1 MDIKSRVFKIQKLIS
16 INKFS
21 QAILECE
28 KLIKKFPENSYFYN
42 LCGLALQ
49 SSDQTLK
56 SIKYFEKALFFEPN
70 NFAAMNN
77 LANSYKRLFEYKK
90 AEDLYIEIIKKDPT
104 NIKALNN
111 YANLK
116 KEFNKYHDAINLL
129 LKALDINTNDINI
142 LSNIAACFKSMGD
155 MDKAKDYSQ
164 KVLDLDPNNTHIHK
178 FISDMLDYRKDAS
191 HLETMKKLLNNNNF
205 KNFASKEKADLY
217 FALGKAYEDIGDFK
231 NSYHVLSQAN
241 LNMREDKNY
250 NFSHVE
256 KLFDNIFKLFNNL
269 DEKIVEKKKSK
280 KNIIF
285 ICGMPRSGTT
295 LVEQIIASHSK
306 VAGAGELQ
314 YLDKSINEI
323 FLEDVKFNEQK
334 ILEEL
339 SSEKNTILDRYF
351 ELLNLHNFDSDIITD
366 KAPQNF
372 IWIGFIKFFFPN
384 SKIIHCSRNP
394 KDNCL
399 SLFKN
404 QFTSNTM
411 SWTYDQTLIAKYYNL
426 YLKIMNFWKSKF
438 NDFIFDANYENIV
451 TSPEPE
457 VKKILSFCDLNWEP
471 ECLNFYQN
479 KKTPVQTV
487 SVSQASKPIYKS
499 SVNSSHGFSQY
510 LTEMFK
516 ILDTKS

>member
-1 MDIKSRVFKIQKLIS
+1 MDIKNRVFEIQKLIS
-16 INKFS
+16 VNKFS
-21 QAILECE
+21 QAILDCE
-28 KLIKKFPENSYFYN
+28 KLIKKFPKNSYFYN

-49 SSDQTLK
+49 GSNQIFK
-56 SIKYFEKALFFEPN
+56 SIKYFEKALSFESA

-77 LANSYKRLFEYKK
+77 LANSHKRLFEYKK

-104 NIKALNN
+104 NIKAFNN

-129 LKALDINTNDINI
+129 LKAIDINKKDINI
-142 LSNIAACFKSMGD
+142 LSNIAACFQSIGD
-155 MDKAKDYSQ
+155 INKAEEYAL
-164 KVLDLDPNNTHIHK
+164 KVLNIEPNNTHIHK
-178 FISDMLDYRKDAS
+178 FISDMTDYREDAN
-191 HLETMKKLLNNNNF
+191 HLKTMKGLLHSNNF
-205 KNFASKEKADLY
+205 KNFTPKEKADLY
-217 FALGKAYEDIGDFK
+217 FALGKSHEDIGDFE
-231 NSYHVLSQAN
+231 NSYYFLNQAN
-241 LNMREDKNY
+241 LNMKQNKKY
-250 NFSHVE
+250 NFSHIE
-256 KLFDNIFKLFNNL
+256 RLFDNIIKLFNNL
-269 DEKIVEKKKSK
+269 DEKILKKKKSK

-306 VAGAGELQ
+306 VMGAGELQ
-314 YLDKSINEI
+314 YLDKSINEN
-323 FLEDVKFNEQK
+323 FLEDAKLNKQK
-334 ILEEL
+334 LLEEL
-339 SSEKNTILDRYF
+339 SSEKNVILDRYF

-372 IWIGFIKFFFPN
+372 IWIGFIKLFFPN

-411 SWTYDQTLIAKYYNL
+411 SWTYDQILIAKYYNL
-426 YLKIMNFWKSKF
+426 YLKLMNFWKSKF
-438 NDFIFDANYENIV
+438 KDFIFDANYENIV
-451 TSPEPE
+451 TSPESE

-471 ECLNFYQN
+471 ECLKFYQN
-479 KKTPVQTV
+479 KKTPVQTA

-499 SVNSSHGFSQY
+499 SINSNQGFSEY
-510 LTEMFK
+510 LSEMFK

>member
-1 MDIKSRVFKIQKLIS
+1 MDIKSRVFEIQRLIS
-16 INKFS
+16 VNKFS
-21 QAILECE
+21 EAIFDCE

-49 SSDQTLK
+49 RSDQINK
-56 SIKYFEKALFFEPN
+56 SIKFFKKAIALEPE
-70 NFAAMNN
+70 NFAALNN
-77 LANSYKRLFEYKK
+77 LANSYKGLFEYKK
-90 AEDLYIEIIKKDPT
+90 AEDLYIEIKKKDPK

-129 LKALDINTNDINI
+129 LKALDINSKDVNI
-142 LSNIAACFKSMGD
+142 LSNIAACFKSIGD
-155 MDKAKDYSQ
+155 MDKAKDYAL
-164 KVLDLDPNNTHIHK
+164 KVLDLEPNNAHIHK
-178 FISDMLDYRKDAS
+178 FLSDMSDYRKDAN
-191 HLETMKKLLNNNNF
+191 HLKTMMELLNKNSF
-205 KNFASKEKADLY
+205 KNFSFKEKADLY
-217 FALGKAYEDIGDFK
+217 FALGKAHEDIRDFK
-231 NSYHVLSQAN
+231 NSYHFLNQAN

-384 SKIIHCSRNP
+384 SKIIHCLRSP

-399 SLFKN
+399 SIFKN
-404 QFTSNTM
+404 QFSSNTM
-411 SWTYDQTLIAKYYNL
+411 SWSYDQILVAKYYNL
-426 YLKIMNFWKSKF
+426 YLKMMNYWKFKF
-438 NDFIFDANYENIV
+438 NDFIFDASYEKIV
-451 TSPEPE
+451 TSPESE
-457 VKKILSFCDLNWEP
+457 VKKMLLFCDLNWES

-479 KKTPVQTV
+479 KKTPVQTA
-487 SVSQASKPIYKS
+487 SVSQASKPIY
-499 SVNSSHGFSQY
+499 NSSIDTSSGFSEY
-510 LTEMFK
+510 LSEMFK